1 MSSMCCCCFVF
12 CLFLNN
18 LKTIQSTDFRGSRE
32 LLDDSGNNLSAS
44 DSDSPV
50 PTCMPFSWFGDSH
63 KEPQI
68 SSSSLHFPQSGQDS
82 CEHGQEK
89 NRSKVKMTNL
99 CFEHLSVAS

>member
-1 MSSMCCCCFVF
+1 M
-12 CLFLNN
+12 
-18 LKTIQSTDFRGSRE
+18 
-32 LLDDSGNNLSAS
+32 DDSGNLSAS

-68 SSSSLHFPQSGQDS
+68 SSSNLQVTQSGQDG

-99 CFEHLSVAS
+99 CFEYLSVPS

>member
-1 MSSMCCCCFVF
+1 MSGVYF
-12 CLFLNN
+12 CSLVSCEFSFLLY
-18 LKTIQSTDFRGSRE
+18 LKTTYFRGSRE

-63 KEPQI
+63 KEPQV
-68 SSSSLHFPQSGQDS
+68 SSSSLHFTQSGQDS
-82 CEHGQEK
+82 CEHGQDK

-99 CFEHLSVAS
+99 CFEYLSVAS

>member
-1 MSSMCCCCFVF
+1 M
-12 CLFLNN
+12 LY
-18 LKTIQSTDFRGSRE
+18 LKTTYFRGSRE

-63 KEPQI
+63 KEPQV
-68 SSSSLHFPQSGQDS
+68 SSSSLHFTQSGQDS
-82 CEHGQEK
+82 CEHGQDK

-99 CFEHLSVAS
+99 CFEYLSVAS